1 MLFVDSQ
8 DVQWNS
14 VFGEIVKPLP
24 RWAFLD
30 SLNAFVTSTFVEMF
44 LMGTANTYPDAPC
57 REYLPIFPLECGYVS
72 PNVGKSSMHAAS
84 GIHHPKKANALG

>member
-1 MLFVDSQ
+1 MSMTRFLAIINRLCLYIMFINLHTSSGFIRVFVDSQ

-30 SLNAFVTSTFVEMF
+30 SLNAFVTSTFVE
-44 LMGTANTYPDAPC
+44 
-57 REYLPIFPLECGYVS
+57 IFFHGNGQHIPRC
-72 PNVGKSSMHAAS
+72 SM
-84 GIHHPKKANALG
+84 